1 MMRPAGKNAGAT
13 LAVDPQ
19 PTFDLS
25 PYLFMQFMEPLGIA
39 DGSVEAAWDFLHDR
53 WREDL
58 IKVTRELAPT
68 LIRWPGGCFASYYRW
83 KEGVGPR
90 SRRKPMLNLCWGGTE
105 TNQVGTHEYIDFCRA
120 VGADSLT
127 VVNFESDGRKQWAHP
142 PKGGVRSGSPREAAE
157 WVDYCNN
164 PRNPLRRRHGAR
176 EPFGVRLWQ
185 IGNETSYDPH
195 GYDCETAARRT
206 VAFAR
211 AMRSADPDIEL
222 IGWGDSGWARRML
235 EVAGEH
241 LQYLA
246 FHHGIRSTLPD
257 SPLQWD
263 EYRKDP
269 ARTWEH
275 LMSAWRSTEAK
286 LSAMR
291 EQVAGG
297 PPARRGRPV
306 KLALTESHFSAPG
319 RHRSEVLSTWGA
331 GVAYARVLN
340 VYIRNGDLLKI
351 ATMADFCGTSWMTNA
366 VMIPRGGAY
375 MMPVA
380 RVMALA
386 RRHIGTKAL
395 AVLASP
401 PNLDVTASRK
411 GKRIYLHAVNTSRT
425 EPVEAHLAVQGMS
438 ITSGRAFQIADDP
451 MRQIDQRT
459 RDLFSPTEHQLPV
472 PASRDSTGA
481 PWTFPPASVTAVEL
495 EVTSLGSLGGSR
507 LRESVGAGL

>member
-1 MMRPAGKNAGAT
+1 MSPASKFARAT
-13 LAVDPQ
+13 LTVDPQ
-19 PTFDLS
+19 PRFDLS
-25 PYLFMQFMEPLGIA
+25 PYLFMQFMEPLGVA

-53 WREDL
+53 WREDV
-58 IKVTRELAPT
+58 IAVTRELAPT

-90 SRRKPMLNLCWGGTE
+90 TRRTPMLNLCWGGTE
-105 TNQVGTHEYIDFCRA
+105 TNQVGTHEYLDFCRR

-142 PKGGVRSGSPREAAE
+142 PKGGVRSAGPREAAE
-157 WVDYCNN
+157 WVDYANN

-176 EPFGVRLWQ
+176 KPFDVRLWQ
-185 IGNETSYDPH
+185 IGNETSYDPN
-195 GYDCETAARRT
+195 GYDGETTARRT

-211 AMRSADPDIEL
+211 AMRRADPDIDL

-257 SPLQWD
+257 SPLQWE
-263 EYRKDP
+263 EYRKDGK
-269 ARTWEH
+269 RTWEH

-286 LSAMR
+286 LAAMR
-291 EQVAGG
+291 EQVAGF
-297 PPARRGRPV
+297 PV
-306 KLALTESHFSAPG
+306 NLALTESHFSAPG
-319 RHRSEVLSTWGA
+319 RHRSEVLATWGA

-340 VYIRNGDLLKI
+340 VHIRNGDLLKI
-351 ATMADFCGTSWMTNA
+351 ATLADFCGTSWMTNA

-375 MMPVA
+375 LMPVA

-395 AVLASP
+395 AVPDSP

-411 GKRIYLHAVNTSRT
+411 GKRVYLFVVNTSRV
-425 EPVEAHLAVQGMS
+425 EPVAAHLAVRGMRML
-438 ITSGRAFQIADDP
+438 SGRAFEIADDP
-451 MRQIDQRT
+451 MRHIDQRNPA
-459 RDLFSPTEHQLPV
+459 LFSPTERQLPRS
-472 PASRDSTGA
+472 AR
-481 PWTFPPASVTAVEL
+481 WTFPPASVTAVEL
-495 EVTSLGSLGGSR
+495 DVAPLGSPGGP
-507 LRESVGAGL
+507 LRS

>member
-1 MMRPAGKNAGAT
+1 MMSPAGRFAGAALT
-13 LAVDPQ
+13 VDPR

-25 PYLFMQFMEPLGIA
+25 PYLFMQFMEPLGLA

-58 IKVTRELAPT
+58 VEVTRELAPT

-105 TNQVGTHEYIDFCRA
+105 TNQVGTHEYIDFCRR

-142 PKGGVRSGSPREAAE
+142 SKGGVRSGSPREAAA

-164 PRNPLRRRHGAR
+164 AKSPLRRRHGAR
-176 EPFGVRLWQ
+176 EPFNVRLWQ
-185 IGNETSYDPH
+185 IGNETSYDPN
-195 GYDCETAARRT
+195 GYDAETAARRT

-211 AMRSADPDIEL
+211 AMRRADPDIKL
-222 IGWGDSGWARRML
+222 IGWGEWRRETGGTRRML

-257 SPLQWD
+257 SPLEWD

-275 LMSAWRSTEAK
+275 LMSAYRSTEEK
-286 LSAMR
+286 LGRMR
-291 EQVAGG
+291 EEVAGF
-297 PPARRGRPV
+297 PV
-306 KLALTESHFSAPG
+306 TLALTESHFSAPG
-319 RHRSEVLSTWGA
+319 RHRSEVLASWGA

-340 VYIRNGDLLKI
+340 VHIRNGDLLKI

-395 AVLASP
+395 TVLDAP

-411 GKRIYLHAVNTSRT
+411 GKRIYLYVVNTSAT
-425 EPVEAHLAVQGMS
+425 EAVEAHLAVPGMS

-451 MRQIDQRT
+451 MRQIDQRNP
-459 RDLFSPTEHQLPV
+459 DLFSPTEHQLPAR
-472 PASRDSTGA
+472 ASQGTTGA
-481 PWTFPPASVTAVEL
+481 LWTFPPASVTAVEL
-495 EVTSLGSLGGSR
+495 EVASLGSSGGPR
-507 LRESVGAGL
+507 RG